1 MITPAFLRIAART
14 GLVTSG
20 LILLYELTNLLLVYH
35 YFKYEYYLAGAVIL
49 ALITGIILTNRYHRQ
64 KPAESQNYDLL
75 ETLTAK
81 ELRVLELIAT
91 GKSNKEIASLNYT
104 EISTVKTHINNIFSK
119 LGVRNRKAA
128 ANLYLERAEK
138 QKSTFSPPAGI

>member
-1 MITPAFLRIAART
+1 MIPGMVKISIRI
-14 GLVTSG
+14 GLVTAG
-20 LILLYELTNLLLVYH
+20 LILLHELTNLLLAYH
-35 YFKYEYYLAGAVIL
+35 YLKYEYYLTGAVIV

-64 KPAESQNYDLL
+64 KTTESPDHDLL

-128 ANLYLERAEK
+128 ANLYLERTEK